1 MSASEMLSSAG
12 GASARE
18 LRMDRCEGMGA
29 SAEVG
34 AAVVFGALEALENHP
49 RNAVGIRW

>member
-1 MSASEMLSSAG
+1 MSASEMLSPSAG

-29 SAEVG
+29 AIG
-34 AAVVFGALEALENHP
+34 AMAVVFGALEALENHP
-49 RNAVGIRW
+49 TNAGDN